1 MLCIIS
7 GSRGARESD
16 VVFAINFCPWKK
28 DIKKVVS
35 GTAYG
40 ADKFGEKWAEREG
53 LEVIRFPAE
62 WASYGLSAGPR
73 RNKEMSDNA
82 DCLIA
87 IWNGTSS
94 GTMSMINYSK
104 KRGLRT
110 MIYFYNEDR
119 FEFYNKSEQLCLL

>member
-1 MLCIIS
+1 MLCIIA
-7 GSRGARESD
+7 GSRCVRESD
-16 VVFAINFCPWKK
+16 VVFAMNFCPWKK
-28 DIKKVVS
+28 DIRKVIS

-40 ADKFGEKWAEREG
+40 ADRFGERWAVREG
-53 LEVIRFPAE
+53 LEVIRFPAQ
-62 WASYGLSAGPR
+62 WDTYGLSAGPR

-87 IWNGTSS
+87 IWNGVST

-104 KRGLRT
+104 KIGLRT

-119 FEFYNKSEQLCLL
+119 FEFYNRSEQLSLV